1 MEQVLPGKK
10 KLILDQAKGRRH
22 LFMLED
28 GVTIGP
34 SPGPLLAPQQPR
46 FREEE

>member
-10 KLILDQAKGRRH
+10 KFILDQSKGRRH
-22 LFMLED
+22 LFMLDD

-34 SPGPLLAPQQPR
+34 GAAPLIAPQQPR

>member
-1 MEQVLPGKK
+1 
-10 KLILDQAKGRRH
+10 

-28 GVTIGP
+28 GVEIGP
-34 SPGPLLAPQQPR
+34 ASAPLIAPQQPPR

>member
-1 MEQVLPGKK
+1 
-10 KLILDQAKGRRH
+10 LILDQSKGRRN

-34 SPGPLLAPQQPR
+34 SSAPLIAPQQPR